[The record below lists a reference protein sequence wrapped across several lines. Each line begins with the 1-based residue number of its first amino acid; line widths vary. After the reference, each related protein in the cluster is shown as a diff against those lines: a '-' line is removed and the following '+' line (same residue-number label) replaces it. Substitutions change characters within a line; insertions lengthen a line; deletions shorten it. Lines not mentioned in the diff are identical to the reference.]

1 MLNVHELSGYPS
13 YSIIIHGFVHVIL
26 PGVVF
31 WIIFMHNF
39 SEYSISCISNDPSN
53 LLSIPFCLSHRIL
66 PVILDN
72 FLHANVLAVLVM
84 K

>member
-1 MLNVHELSGYPS
+1 
-13 YSIIIHGFVHVIL
+13 
-26 PGVVF
+26 
-31 WIIFMHNF
+31 MHNF

-72 FLHANVLAVLVM
+72 FLHANVQAMLVM